1 MRLQKEECDSIYL
14 DAIEANFS
22 HEMNTP
28 LNSILSNSNI
38 ILDSLSQVN
47 VNSSQRSK
55 KHYLECIEFMK
66 NNQKL
71 Q

>member
-1 MRLQKEECDSIYL
+1 MRQKEECNSIYM

-28 LNSILSNSNI
+28 LNSILSNCEI
-38 ILDSLSQVN
+38 ILDQLSQLN
-47 VNSSQRSK
+47 VDSSKRSK
-55 KHYLECIEFMK
+55 KHYLESIEFMK

-71 Q
+71 QK